1 MLNSPMNGSP
11 RMTERSQSLR
21 RLIGAD
27 DIFVAPGCFDG
38 LSARLIEQAGF
49 PVAYASG
56 GAISRGAG
64 MPDLGLLSVT
74 EVTDRMAQICDAVEI
89 PVIADMD
96 TGYGNALNARRAV
109 RQFIRAGVAAVHLE
123 DQTFPKK
130 CGHYDDKA
138 IVSTGSFCQKIR
150 AVRDAAGDEIVLIA
164 RSDGL
169 AVEGFEATI
178 DRCNAYAEA
187 GADVIF
193 FEAPQ
198 SVEQIARIGREIA
211 APKLINMF
219 AGGKTP
225 MVPLADLK
233 AWGYRLVIVP
243 SDLQRAAIGAMQRT
257 LAAIMRDG
265 DSRALTD
272 QMPTFKD
279 REAII
284 GTEHWNELN
293 EKFAE

>member
-1 MLNSPMNGSP
+1 MSMVG
-11 RMTERSQSLR
+11 RLR
-21 RLIGAD
+21 AMIAAD
-27 DIFVAPGCFDG
+27 GIHVAPGCFDG
-38 LSARLIEQAGF
+38 LSARLIAQAGF
-49 PVAYASG
+49 DVAYASG

-64 MPDLGLLSVT
+64 LPDLGLLSVT
-74 EVTDRMAQICDAVEI
+74 EIAERMAQICDAVEI
-89 PVIADMD
+89 PVIADAD

-109 RQFIRAGVAAVHLE
+109 KQFLRAGVAAIHLE

-130 CGHYDDKA
+130 CGHYDDKSM
-138 IVSTGSFCQKIR
+138 VSTHAFTQKIK
-150 AVRDAAGDEIVLIA
+150 AVKDVAGDDLVLIA

-178 DRCNAYAEA
+178 ERCNAYAEA

-198 SVEQIARIGREIA
+198 TVEQIREVGRQIA

-225 MVPLADLK
+225 MVPLADLE

-243 SDLQRAAIGAMQRT
+243 SDLQRAAIFAMQET
-257 LAAIMRDG
+257 LRAIAEDG
-265 DSRALTD
+265 DSTRLAER
-272 QMPTFKD
+272 MVSFRD

-284 GTEHWNELN
+284 GTDDWNALN
-293 EKFAE
+293 ERFAE

>member
-1 MLNSPMNGSP
+1 MTRTETLREMLASG
-11 RMTERSQSLR
+11 
-21 RLIGAD
+21 

-49 PVAYASG
+49 QIAYASG

-64 MPDLGLLSVT
+64 MPDLGLFT
-74 EVTDRMAQICDAVEI
+74 AGECADRMEQICDAVDI
-89 PVIADMD
+89 PVIADAD

-109 RQFIRAGVAAVHLE
+109 KHFMRAGVAAIHLE

-130 CGHYDDKA
+130 CGHYDDKS
-138 IVSTGSFCQKIR
+138 IVSTHEFCQKLK
-150 AVRDAAGDEIVLIA
+150 AVKDVAGEDLILIA

-169 AVEGFEATI
+169 AVEGFDATI
-178 DRCNAYAEA
+178 DRCNAYAQA

-198 SVEQIARIGREIA
+198 TVDQIKEIGHLIQ

-233 AWGYRLVIVP
+233 AWGYQLVIVP
-243 SDLQRAAIGAMQRT
+243 SDLQRAAIHAMQRT
-257 LAAIMRDG
+257 LQAIAQDG
-265 DSRALTD
+265 DSSVLQD
-272 QMPTFKD
+272 QMVTFKD
-279 REAII
+279 REFII
-284 GTEHWNELN
+284 GTEQWNELN
-293 EKFAE
+293 ERFAE

>member
-1 MLNSPMNGSP
+1 MNRVETLRAMLGDG
-11 RMTERSQSLR
+11 
-21 RLIGAD
+21 IH
-27 DIFVAPGCFDG
+27 VAPGCFDG

-49 PVAYASG
+49 DVAYASG

-64 MPDLGLLSVT
+64 MPDLGLMTARECS
-74 EVTDRMAQICDAVEI
+74 DRMEQICDAVGI

-109 RQFIRAGVAAVHLE
+109 KQFMRAGVAAIHLE

-130 CGHYDDKA
+130 CGHYDDKS
-138 IVSTGSFCQKIR
+138 IVSTHEFSQKLR
-150 AVRDAAGDEIVLIA
+150 AVRDVCGDDLILIA

-178 DRCNAYAEA
+178 DRCHAYAEA
-187 GADVIF
+187 GAEVIF

-198 SVEQIARIGREIA
+198 TVEQIEEIGKLLPY
-211 APKLINMF
+211 PKLINMF

-225 MVPLADLK
+225 MVPLDRLT

-257 LAAIMRDG
+257 LEAIRRDG
-265 DSRALTD
+265 DSSAVADL
-272 QMPTFKD
+272 MPTFKD

-284 GTEHWNELN
+284 GTEKWNELN
-293 EKFAE
+293 RRFAE

>member
-1 MLNSPMNGSP
+1 M
-11 RMTERSQSLR
+11 
-21 RLIGAD
+21 IACD

-49 PVAYASG
+49 SIAYASG
-56 GAISRGAG
+56 GAISRAAG
-64 MPDLGLLSVT
+64 VPDLGLLSVS

-109 RQFIRAGVAAVHLE
+109 KQFIRAGVAAVHLE

-130 CGHYDDKA
+130 CGHYDDKS
-138 IVSTGSFCQKIR
+138 IVTSESFCQKLL
-150 AVRDAAGDEIVLIA
+150 AVRDAAGDDLILIA

-178 DRCNAYAEA
+178 ERCNAYAEA

-198 SVEQIARIGREIA
+198 TVEQIERIGREIA

-225 MVPLADLK
+225 MVPLDDLK
-233 AWGYRLVIVP
+233 ALGFRLVIVP

-257 LAAIMRDG
+257 LEAIRRDG
-265 DSRALTD
+265 DSSSLTA
-272 QMPTFKD
+272 QMPTFRD
-279 REAII
+279 RENII

-293 EKFAE
+293 RRFAE